1 MTPSMRT
8 IPQGRNPPNRPE
20 RRKEEGMRGKSRIRR
35 AAAILSVLGVV
46 AAACGKS
53 PTVSNPTTP
62 GSTASAPKGSVYDV
76 SLKGI
81 CPDKIVLQTDWFP
94 EPEHGGAY
102 NLIGAGGTIDAGKG
116 TYTGPLRNT
125 GVQMEIRAGGPFISF
140 SSPTAQMYS
149 KPDIF
154 VAFADTGDQ
163 IRGYKKT
170 PAIGVVAPLE
180 IGPQILMYDPAQY
193 NFTSV
198 SDVKSSGATVLYF
211 ESAAFADYLVGTAQL
226 DQKQLDASYDGSPAR
241 WVSSGGKVVQQGF
254 ATNEPFNYEH
264 NINGW
269 KKPVK
274 FLLLHDAGWKI
285 YQSNIVVRPDS
296 VTKYH
301 DCLAKLVPM
310 WQQSEIDYINNPTA
324 ANDVIL
330 EMVKEMNTFWV
341 LSSDLNDYAD
351 QTMRDL
357 NIVSNGPDST
367 LGNYDMNRIKAFMDT
382 FVPIEK
388 GKGADIPD
396 DLTPEKIATNEFIDP
411 SIGL

>member
-1 MTPSMRT
+1 
-8 IPQGRNPPNRPE
+8 
-20 RRKEEGMRGKSRIRR
+20 MRGRTWIRR
-35 AAAILSVLGVV
+35 GAALISVLGIV
-46 AAACGKS
+46 AAACGGKAKVSSTSS
-53 PTVSNPTTP
+53 PSGAPSNP
-62 GSTASAPKGSVYDV
+62 AGSVYDV

-102 NLIGAGGTIDAGKG
+102 NLIGPGGTIDPQAG

-125 GVQMEIRAGGPFISF
+125 GVQMEIRAGGPFIGF
-140 SSPTAQMYS
+140 SSPTAQMYA

-154 VAFADTGDQ
+154 VAYADTGDQ
-163 IRGYKKT
+163 IRGYSKT

-180 IGPQILMYDPAQY
+180 IGPQILMYDPAHY
-193 NFTSV
+193 NFSSV
-198 SDVKSSGATVLYF
+198 ADVKTAGATVLYF
-211 ESAAFADYLVGTAQL
+211 ESAAFADYLVGTGQL
-226 DQKQLDASYDGSPAR
+226 DPKQLDASYDGSPAR
-241 WVSSGGKVVQQGF
+241 WVASGGKLVQQGF

-285 YQSNIVVRPDS
+285 YQSNIVVRPET

-301 DCLAKLVPM
+301 DCLKKLVPI
-310 WQQSEIDYINNPTA
+310 WQQSQVDYINSPQW
-324 ANDVIL
+324 ANNRIL
-330 EMVKEMNTFWV
+330 EMVTEMNTFWV
-341 LSSDLNDYAD
+341 LSPELADYAD

-357 NIVSNGPDST
+357 KIVSNGPDNT
-367 LGNYDMNRIKAFMDT
+367 LGNYDMGRIKTFMDQ
-382 FVPIEK
+382 FIPIET
-388 GKGADIPD
+388 GKGADIPA
-396 DLTPEKIATNEFIDP
+396 DLTPDKIATNEFIDP

>member
-1 MTPSMRT
+1 
-8 IPQGRNPPNRPE
+8 
-20 RRKEEGMRGKSRIRR
+20 MRGRSWIRR
-35 AAAILSVLGVV
+35 GAAV
-46 AAACGKS
+46 AAVLALVGAACSKKANTGG
-53 PTVSNPTTP
+53 P
-62 GSTASAPKGSVYDV
+62 TASGPTGAASKPAGSVYDV

-102 NLIGAGGTIDAGKG
+102 NLIGPGGTIDAGKG

-125 GVQMEIRAGGPFISF
+125 GVQMEIRAGGPFIGF
-140 SSPTAQMYS
+140 SSPTAQMYAD
-149 KPDIF
+149 PNIF

-170 PAIGVVAPLE
+170 PAIGVIAPLE
-180 IGPQILMYDPAQY
+180 IGPQILMYDPAHY
-193 NFTSV
+193 NFSSV
-198 SDVKSSGATVLYF
+198 ADVKSSGATVLYF
-211 ESAAFADYLVGTAQL
+211 ESAAFADYLVGTGQL
-226 DQKQLDASYDGSPAR
+226 DPKQLDASYDGSPAR
-241 WVSSGGKVVQQGF
+241 WVASKGKLVQQGF
-254 ATNEPFNYEH
+254 ATNEPYNYEH

-296 VTKYH
+296 ITKYH
-301 DCLAKLVPM
+301 DCLKKLVPM

-324 ANDVIL
+324 ANSVIL
-330 EMVKEMNTFWV
+330 EIVKEMHTFWV
-341 LSSDLNDYAD
+341 LSSGLNDYAD
-351 QTMRDL
+351 QTMRSL

-367 LGNYDMNRIKAFMDT
+367 LGNYDMDRIKTFMDQ
-382 FVPIEK
+382 FIPIEK

-396 DLTPEKIATNEFIDP
+396 GLTPDKIATNEFIDP